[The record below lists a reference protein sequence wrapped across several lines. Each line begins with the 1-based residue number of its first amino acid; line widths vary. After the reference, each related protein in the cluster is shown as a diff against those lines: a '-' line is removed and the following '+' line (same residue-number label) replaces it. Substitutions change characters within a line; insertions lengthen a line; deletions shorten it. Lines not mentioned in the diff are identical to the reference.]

1 MLRLRSSPFSADR
14 PLPRYIQLRVR
25 CVEISALRS
34 AMLSTTTPTL
44 TMKPTRTDRQR
55 AGGKRSRTG
64 CRTCRARHIKCDE
77 APGSCQNCTS
87 SGRRCDGYDLYRL
100 PVKGRTVKGPT
111 TQVQVEILNG
121 FRWKMTSDER
131 RCLSYF
137 QNHTIPT
144 LLGLFDSTL
153 WEKLVFQISQSEP
166 AVYHAVVALSAIHYD
181 SEAKGMLL
189 PMDQPRNTW
198 HQFAL
203 EQLSRAFNLLTKR
216 RTSQD
221 PRFCNVTLVCC
232 LLFVLSDLL
241 CGHYDNAFSHLQSGI
256 RILQGL
262 QAHRQLIAP
271 TPREELVEQS
281 LVAAFAHLDTMS
293 THFGVGGPLLC
304 IENELSD
311 RHIDSDSL
319 MPFQSLQD
327 VLRVFEPY
335 FSMVF
340 QFISP
345 CMYRP
350 PDHIGPDYEAL
361 HRQQLETWS
370 HFSQFIRQFKQFYSN
385 MYNRLSRAEQRGADL
400 VDIWITGLSVALKTC
415 LVGGDI
421 AVLDCYTPDYRMVVI
436 LTEAFL
442 QKYPERPSISIQC
455 GIIPPLFH
463 TAFACRDY
471 TVRWQAMELLW
482 YWPHREGPF
491 DSNWCVSLAS
501 QTLKLELQT
510 CLATGQL
517 PDDTT
522 PIVTNRAGQRL
533 SAKELVAIMT
543 HHQQKMRVS
552 STNRARDASMVDG
565 EWSPLDLLES
575 VKCMSRWSCVRAFN
589 AFAAQ
594 MEAYSTIAAC
604 SAGCE

>member
-1 MLRLRSSPFSADR
+1 MRGDLSLTILCCL
-14 PLPRYIQLRVR
+14 PLPRP
-25 CVEISALRS
+25 S
-34 AMLSTTTPTL
+34 
-44 TMKPTRTDRQR
+44 MKPTTKDRQR
-55 AGGKRSRTG
+55 AGGKRSRKG

-87 SGRRCDGYDLYRL
+87 SGRHCDGYDLYRL
-100 PVKGRTVKGPT
+100 PLVGRTPKKASTPL
-111 TQVQVEILNG
+111 VQVEILNG

-153 WEKLVFQISQSEP
+153 WEKLVFQISQAEP

-181 SEAKGMLL
+181 SEAKGMPL

-241 CGHYDNAFSHLQSGI
+241 RGHYDNAFSHLQSGI
-256 RILQGL
+256 RILQDL

-271 TPREELVEQS
+271 IPREELVEQS
-281 LVAAFAHLDTMS
+281 LVAAFAHLDIMS

-311 RHIDSDSL
+311 SSIDCDRS

-327 VLRVFEPY
+327 VLRAFEPN

-345 CMYRP
+345 CMYRS
-350 PDHIGPDYEAL
+350 PDDIGADYEAL
-361 HRQQLETWS
+361 HLQQLQIWS
-370 HFSQFIRQFKQFYSN
+370 RFSQFMRRFKQFYSCK
-385 MYNRLSRAEQRGADL
+385 YDRLNRADQRGADL
-400 VDIWITGLSVALKTC
+400 VEIWISGLAVSLKTC
-415 LVGGDI
+415 LVGGDLS
-421 AVLDCYTPDYRMVVI
+421 VLDCYTPDYQMI
-436 LTEAFL
+436 LIRTEAFL
-442 QKYPERPSISIQC
+442 RKYPERPSISIQC

-471 TVRWQAMELLW
+471 TLRWQALELLW
-482 YWPHREGPF
+482 DWPHREGPF

-501 QTLKLELQT
+501 QALKLELQT
-510 CLATGQL
+510 NFMTDQIL
-517 PDDTT
+517 DDTT
-522 PIVTNRAGQRL
+522 PIATNRAGKLL
-533 SAKELVAIMT
+533 SAKELVAIIT
-543 HHQQKMRVS
+543 DHQRRMRVS
-552 STNRARDASMVDG
+552 NIGGACDASIVEGDC
-565 EWSPLDLLES
+565 SPLDLLES
-575 VKCMSRWSCVRAFN
+575 VKCMSGWSCVRAFN
-589 AFAAQ
+589 ALAAQ
-594 MEAYSTIAAC
+594 MQTYPTNGAC
-604 SAGCE
+604 SVGCE

>member
-1 MLRLRSSPFSADR
+1 MSLN
-14 PLPRYIQLRVR
+14 
-25 CVEISALRS
+25 
-34 AMLSTTTPTL
+34 
-44 TMKPTRTDRQR
+44 MKPITTDRRR
-55 AGGKRSRTG
+55 AGGKRSRKG

-77 APGSCQNCTS
+77 TPGSCQNCTS

-100 PVKGRTVKGPT
+100 PLGGRTLKKDSSS
-111 TQVQVEILNG
+111 QVQVEILNG

-137 QNHTIPT
+137 QHHTIPT

-181 SEAKGMLL
+181 SEAKGMPL

-232 LLFVLSDLL
+232 LVFVLSDLL
-241 CGHYDNAFSHLQSGI
+241 RGHYDSAFSHLQSGI
-256 RILQGL
+256 RILQDL

-281 LVAAFAHLDTMS
+281 LVAAFAHLDIMS

-311 RHIDSDSL
+311 HQIDCDLSI
-319 MPFQSLQD
+319 PFQNLQD
-327 VLRVFEPY
+327 VLRAFEPY

-350 PDHIGPDYEAL
+350 PDHIGTDYEAL
-361 HRQQLETWS
+361 HLQQLQIWS
-370 HFSQFIRQFKQFYSN
+370 KMSLFIRRFKQFYSS
-385 MYNRLSRAEQRGADL
+385 MYARLSRAEQRGADL
-400 VDIWITGLSVALKTC
+400 VEIWILGLSVALKTC
-415 LVGGDI
+415 LVGGNI
-421 AVLDCYTPDYRMVVI
+421 SVLDCYTSDYEMVLI
-436 LTEAFL
+436 RIEAFL

-482 YWPHREGPF
+482 EWPHREGTF

-501 QTLKLELQT
+501 QAMKLELQT
-510 CLATGQL
+510 NIMSGQI
-517 PDDTT
+517 PEDTT
-522 PIVTNRAGQRL
+522 PIVTNRAGQLL
-533 SAKELVAIMT
+533 SAKELVVIMT
-543 HHQQKMRVS
+543 DHQRRVRVS
-552 STNRARDASMVDG
+552 NMNGARDASVVESDF
-565 EWSPLDLLES
+565 SPLDLLES
-575 VKCMSRWSCVRAFN
+575 VKCMSGWSCVRAFN
-589 AFAAQ
+589 ALAAQ
-594 MEAYSTIAAC
+594 METYAFPALIQ
-604 SAGCE
+604 

>member
-1 MLRLRSSPFSADR
+1 MSPN
-14 PLPRYIQLRVR
+14 
-25 CVEISALRS
+25 
-34 AMLSTTTPTL
+34 
-44 TMKPTRTDRQR
+44 MKSITTDRR
-55 AGGKRSRTG
+55 RVGGKRSRTG

-77 APGSCQNCTS
+77 APGSCRNCTS

-100 PVKGRTVKGPT
+100 PLGGRTQKKDSRS
-111 TQVQVEILNG
+111 QVQVEILNG

-181 SEAKGMLL
+181 SEAKGMPL
-189 PMDQPRNTW
+189 PMDQPCNTW

-241 CGHYDNAFSHLQSGI
+241 RGHYDNAFSHLQSGI
-256 RILQGL
+256 RILQDL

-281 LVAAFAHLDTMS
+281 LVAAFAHLDIMS

-311 RHIDSDSL
+311 DHSDRDPSI
-319 MPFQSLQD
+319 PFQNLQD
-327 VLRVFEPY
+327 VLRAFEPY
-335 FSMVF
+335 LSMVF

-350 PDHIGPDYEAL
+350 PDHIGIDYEEL
-361 HRQQLETWS
+361 HLQQLQIWS
-370 HFSQFIRQFKQFYSN
+370 GMSRFIRRFKQFYSN
-385 MYNRLSRAEQRGADL
+385 MYARLSRAEQRGL
-400 VDIWITGLSVALKTC
+400 DIVEIWLLGLSVSLKTC
-415 LVGGDI
+415 LVGGDFS
-421 AVLDCYTPDYRMVVI
+421 VLDCYTSDYQMVIIRV
-436 LTEAFL
+436 EAFM

-455 GIIPPLFH
+455 GIIPAVFH

-471 TVRWQAMELLW
+471 TVRWQALELLW
-482 YWPHREGPF
+482 EWPHREGTF

-501 QTLKLELQT
+501 QAMKLELET
-510 CLATGQL
+510 NIMSGQI
-517 PDDTT
+517 PEDTT
-522 PIVTNRAGQRL
+522 PIVTNRAGQLL
-533 SAKELVAIMT
+533 SAKELVAIIT
-543 HHQQKMRVS
+543 VHQRRMRVS
-552 STNRARDASMVDG
+552 NINGARDASMVEGDF
-565 EWSPLDLLES
+565 SPLDLLES
-575 VKCMSRWSCVRAFN
+575 VKCMSGWSCVRAFN
-589 AFAAQ
+589 ALAAQ
-594 MEAYSTIAAC
+594 METYPPTGRIQ
-604 SAGCE
+604 